1 MAIIISKS
9 GKNAQKI
16 DQSRFEQ
23 EDALQKY
30 IYENPSVIPLYDIKD
45 NARPIILAREYP
57 TESGPIDALA
67 IDTDGD
73 IYLIETKLYQNPD
86 KRRVVAQVLD
96 YGASLWKH
104 DTDWEEFTAKIEQEV
119 KKHFNQSLFERLQD
133 ELGLDVVGAQQ
144 LWDNVRI
151 KLDDSS
157 YKFVVLMD
165 HLDDRLK
172 DLIGYLNQNSKFDIY
187 AVELEYYK
195 FNDLEIVIPKLF
207 GAGTKKQVSSR
218 TQQPIPSDDDFLAAY
233 DNSTT
238 IQQYLGLFNDIFGGQ
253 LVIPGVSAKR
263 TPKYLNLYVGN
274 RPGYK
279 VTIMLHI
286 DPHWEGGGP
295 QFWSDKPVEETL
307 RKVLKKIA
315 PKMEFL
321 PPQGV
326 KYCKVAKWDW
336 SQTDIKV
343 FEDILRELAKEII

>member
-16 DQSRFEQ
+16 EQSRFEQ

-30 IYENPSVIPLYDIKD
+30 IYENPGVIPLYDIKD
-45 NARPIILAREYP
+45 NARPIILAREYS
-57 TESGPIDALA
+57 TESGPIDAFA

-73 IYLIETKLYQNPD
+73 IYLIETKLYKNPD

-104 DTDWEEFTAKIEQEV
+104 DTDWDEFTAKIEQEV
-119 KKHFNQSLFERLQD
+119 RQHFNQGLFERLQD
-133 ELGLDVVGAQQ
+133 ELGLDAAGAQQ

-218 TQQPIPSDDDFLAAY
+218 SQQPIPSDDDFLLAY

-238 IQQYLGLFNDIFGGQ
+238 IKQYLELFNSIFDGR
-253 LVIPGVSAKR
+253 LVISGVSAKR
-263 TPKYLNLYVGN
+263 TPKYLNFYIGT
-274 RPGYK
+274 RPGYR

-286 DPHWEGGGP
+286 DPNFEGGGP
-295 QFWSDKPVEETL
+295 QFLADASVADILENVI
-307 RKVLKKIA
+307 KKAIPGA
-315 PKMEFL
+315 EIL
-321 PPQGV
+321 PHRDV
-326 KYCKVAKWDW
+326 SFYKLAKWSW
-336 SQTDIKV
+336 GKV
-343 FEDILRELAKEII
+343 NVKTLEEVIHQLAEDIN

>member
-30 IYENPSVIPLYDIKD
+30 IYENPGVIPLYDIKD

-57 TESGPIDALA
+57 TESGPIDAFA

-119 KKHFNQSLFERLQD
+119 KKHFNQGLFERLQD

-207 GAGTKKQVSSR
+207 GAGTKKQVTSR
-218 TQQPIPSDDDFLAAY
+218 SQQPIPSDDDFLAAY
-233 DNSTT
+233 DNSIT
-238 IQQYLGLFNDIFGGQ
+238 IKQYLALFNSISDGQ
-253 LVIPGVSAKR
+253 LVIPGISTKI
-263 TPKYLNLYVGN
+263 TPKFLTFNVGQYQ
-274 RPGYK
+274 GHK
-279 VTIMLHI
+279 VRIQLCI
-286 DPHWEGGGP
+286 NPEYEGSGL
-295 QFWSDKPVEETL
+295 QFWADQV
-307 RKVLKKIA
+307 
-315 PKMEFL
+315 
-321 PPQGV
+321 
-326 KYCKVAKWDW
+326 VAKNTQEIIQKLIPKAKLLPLLEASNYKLAKWEW
-336 SQTDIKV
+336 SQVDIATL
-343 FEDILRELAKEII
+343 EDLLKQLAKEII